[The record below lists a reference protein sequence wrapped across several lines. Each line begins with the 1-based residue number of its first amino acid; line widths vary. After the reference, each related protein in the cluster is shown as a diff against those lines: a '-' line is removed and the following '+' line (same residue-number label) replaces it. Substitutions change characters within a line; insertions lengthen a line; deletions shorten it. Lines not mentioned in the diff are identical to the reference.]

1 MNVIYYSNDLTCRFN
16 FLFSSDFICWLQWMC
31 VTKIPVVMGVPACL
45 IIWTTYLGFYASAR
59 WNGLDQR
66 VTIQVSQSS
75 LGDIKAESH
84 CNDNE
89 KNNAVMVQRECILL
103 AQLLHAEYAHA
114 HSTNR
119 IGVAI
124 VIVLLVLQCDSALTQ
139 SCHHI
144 IFIRQAQSPAVDFTK
159 S

>member
-1 MNVIYYSNDLTCRFN
+1 MYVIYYSNDLTCRFN

-84 CNDNE
+84 CNDN
-89 KNNAVMVQRECILL
+89 
-103 AQLLHAEYAHA
+103 
-114 HSTNR
+114 R